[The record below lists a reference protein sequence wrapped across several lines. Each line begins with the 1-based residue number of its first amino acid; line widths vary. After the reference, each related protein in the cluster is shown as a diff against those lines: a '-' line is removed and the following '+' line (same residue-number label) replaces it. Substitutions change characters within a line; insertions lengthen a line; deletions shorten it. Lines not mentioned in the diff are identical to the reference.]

1 MTPCLVKIWF
11 WEFFVTFDFGE
22 SFRHRNI
29 GSLIK
34 VIENDLKNLITQKVN
49 L

>member
-1 MTPCLVKIWF
+1 MIGEGVILLPLS
-11 WEFFVTFDFGE
+11 TFDFGE